1 MEAVN
6 RFPKTISAVELRA
19 VAPAATARII
29 ADMAEGVIGNKMAI
43 DFNDKKMFQ
52 RLQGIIAIGDASMM

>member
-43 DFNDKKMFQ
+43 DFNDKMYVF
-52 RLQGIIAIGDASMM
+52 IT